1 MSQKANFENLQE
13 RDDRLDSSGV
23 TDDPPDLA
31 DTVDAL
37 LAGDVS
43 DIADAELAAD
53 AVALHVDRV
62 HGLGNIGPVGGEAG
76 LAACSGKI
84 IRMTGCSYIMSY

>member
-13 RDDRLDSSGV
+13 GDDRLDSSGV

-37 LAGDVS
+37 IAGDVS
-43 DIADAELAAD
+43 DVADAQLAAH
-53 AVALHVDRV
+53 AVTLKEDRV
-62 HGLGNIGPVGGEAG
+62 HGLGDIGPVGSEAG
-76 LAACSGKI
+76 LAACRVVQLEIGI
-84 IRMTGCSYIMSY
+84 NYI